1 MHRHSAPANPLIQRA
16 LQGDAK
22 PGGNITGFTDYDPPM
37 AGKWLGMLTQIIPP
51 VARVAVLFN
60 PATRA
65 LCRSDGTRHR
75 GIDPILSRAGAGRA
89 VSRRCRDRGDDGRDR
104 FLRQPS
110 RLLRA
115 EIGRSCRWRNGSDD
129 FVSVRGHLDCQKAAF
144 SVAHDIES
152 YAHVLRK
159 YLGVIAGFF
168 LGHEAV
174 LLAPSNWRVF
184 LPNGLERRPV
194 PTRAT
199 TRFLPRVTTSKAA
212 AISASWWSL

>member
-1 MHRHSAPANPLIQRA
+1 
-16 LQGDAK
+16 
-22 PGGNITGFTDYDPPM
+22 
-37 AGKWLGMLTQIIPP
+37 
-51 VARVAVLFN
+51 
-60 PATRA
+60 
-65 LCRSDGTRHR
+65 
-75 GIDPILSRAGAGRA
+75 
-89 VSRRCRDRGDDGRDR
+89 
-104 FLRQPS
+104 
-110 RLLRA
+110 
-115 EIGRSCRWRNGSDD
+115 
-129 FVSVRGHLDCQKAAF
+129 
-144 SVAHDIES
+144 
-152 YAHVLRK
+152 LRK